1 MENPF
6 GDSFGGYREILP
18 ERLDPATVEE
28 AIRTVP
34 RELVEGMVVWGT
46 PDQIVRQ
53 VADLRDAEAA
63 VNLPHPGLV
72 PHASACVLHVLGLAP
87 HRAPPTLDP
96 FHNGLTGQFDM
107 AIQAR

>member
-6 GDSFGGYREILP
+6 GDPFGGYRDILP

-53 VADLRDAEAA
+53 VADLRDA
-63 VNLPHPGLV
+63 GLRSISFI
-72 PHASACVLHVLGLAP
+72 PAS
-87 HRAPPTLDP
+87 
-96 FHNGLTGQFDM
+96 FHTPRRVFYTFWALRH
-107 AIQAR
+107 IARRLR